1 MSNVPVWLQVVA
13 LATQIFMAI
22 GATLFTLLVL
32 WPSIR
37 LQTKFIKDQEKKGV
51 DKLLEDL

>member
-1 MSNVPVWLQVVA
+1 MTRWLEQA
-13 LATQIFMAI
+13 AYATQIFMAI

-37 LQTKFIKDQEKKGV
+37 LQTRFIKAQEKKGV
-51 DKLLEDL
+51 DDLIDKL

>member
-1 MSNVPVWLQVVA
+1 MTSLLQWLQLA
-13 LATQIFMAI
+13 SYATQIFMGV

-37 LQTKFIKDQEKKGV
+37 LQTRFIKAQETKGV
-51 DKLLEDL
+51 DDLIDRL

>member
-1 MSNVPVWLQVVA
+1 MSNVPGWLQIASMV
-13 LATQIFMAI
+13 TQIFMAI
-22 GATLFTLLVL
+22 GATLFTVFVL

-37 LQTKFIKDQEKKGV
+37 LQTRFIKDQEKKGV

>member
-1 MSNVPVWLQVVA
+1 MTSLLQWLQFA
-13 LATQIFMAI
+13 SYATQILMAV

-37 LQTKFIKDQEKKGV
+37 LQTKFIQAQEKKGV
-51 DKLLEDL
+51 DDLLDKL

>member
-1 MSNVPVWLQVVA
+1 MMQLQQLLQIVSYV
-13 LATQIFMAI
+13 TQILMAV
-22 GATLFTLLVL
+22 GATLFTLFVL

-37 LQTKFIKDQEKKGV
+37 LQTKFIRDQEKKGV